1 MAYIIAIIASFLLLI
16 VDQVTKYFV
25 TVNMTLATSS
35 PMPESI
41 EFIPGLIDFVYIH
54 NKGGAWGMLQG
65 HTWFL
70 LSVTMI
76 VMLICITMLIKY
88 GLKDKLL
95 FWALSLVLTGGLGN
109 MIDRIF
115 RNGNVVDFIH
125 LHFMPDFPIFNIADC
140 CVVIGAGLLILYFV
154 IDLIK
159 EAKLKKNLAE
169 KLPEDM
175 EKHGEN

>member
-1 MAYIIAIIASFLLLI
+1 MAYIIALVASFLLLI
-16 VDQVTKYFV
+16 VDQVTKYIV
-25 TVNMTLATSS
+25 TVNMALAT
-35 PMPESI
+35 EYTDV
-41 EFIPGLIDFVYIH
+41 IPGIIDIVYVH
-54 NKGGAWGMLQG
+54 NKGAAWGMLQG

-115 RNGNVVDFIH
+115 RNGNVIDFIH
-125 LHFMPDFPIFNIADC
+125 LHFMPDFPVFNIADC

>member
-1 MAYIIAIIASFLLLI
+1 MAYIIAMIVSFLLLI
-16 VDQVTKYFV
+16 ADQVTKYFV
-25 TVNMTLATSS
+25 TVNMTLATMS

-54 NKGGAWGMLQG
+54 NKGGAWGMMQG
-65 HTWFL
+65 QTWFL

-76 VMLICITMLIKY
+76 VMLICIAMLIKY
-88 GLKDKLL
+88 GLKNKLL
-95 FWALSLVLTGGLGN
+95 FWSLSLVLSGGLGN

-125 LHFMPDFPIFNIADC
+125 LHFMPDFPIFNVADC

-154 IDLIK
+154 FDLIK
-159 EAKLKKNLAE
+159 EARLKKNLAE
-169 KLPEDM
+169 KLPEDIG
-175 EKHGEN
+175 KHGEN